1 MNMRSWRSG
10 LILLGFALLVTTQT
24 GCPQLEEI
32 IDELDL
38 DDIELKIGGAVD
50 VIQQP
55 ATVVV
60 PDGIEVILAPD
71 VVIIDDIRQDIV
83 IAELPDVTIL
93 GFENLTGFD
102 GYYEFYA
109 EDELQGVFVLDG
121 ETLLLEYPCLAD
133 VELISETYFDP
144 LTGLE
149 EDSFDIF
156 DAFFTNPLDFQCGD
170 AFIFTFDADGIIAG
184 AELLE
189 F

>member
-1 MNMRSWRSG
+1 MRYLRRG
-10 LILLGFALLVTTQT
+10 FVLAGFALLVTTQT
-24 GCPQLEEI
+24 GCPDLADV

-38 DDIELKIGGAVD
+38 DDIEIKIDGAVD
-50 VIQQP
+50 VIQP

-60 PDGIEVILAPD
+60 PDGIDVILDPS
-71 VVIIDDIRQDIV
+71 VVIIDNVQQDI
-83 IAELPDVTIL
+83 IITQLPDVTIL

-109 EDELQGVFVLDG
+109 EDELQGVYVLDG

-144 LTGLE
+144 LTGIE

-156 DAFFTNPLDFQCGD
+156 DGLFTNPLDFECGD

-184 AELLE
+184 AERLQ